1 MNVGST
7 NAKRDIPMFAERYLQ
22 GRMNLDGPVSK
33 RISLREVN
41 DDYATLKDG
50 SLTRSS
56 FVRNGNSLSKETSDE
71 RYGEQRRDQDN
82 RDALH

>member
-1 MNVGST
+1 
-7 NAKRDIPMFAERYLQ
+7 MFAERYLQ
-22 GRMNLDGPVSK
+22 GRMNLDGLVSK
-33 RISLREVN
+33 RISLREEN
-41 DDYATLKDG
+41 DDYTTLKDG

>member
-1 MNVGST
+1 
-7 NAKRDIPMFAERYLQ
+7 MFAERYLQ
-22 GRMNLDGPVSK
+22 GRMNLDGLVSK

-56 FVRNGNSLSKETSDE
+56 FVLNGNLSKETSDE
-71 RYGEQRRDQDN
+71 RYDEQRRDQDN